1 MLPFAVVNIYPETF
15 KEELTFRIL
24 TCRQLL
30 IRGVYIT
37 RIFGRTNVK
46 KAGLLLG

>member
-1 MLPFAVVNIYPETF
+1 MFIEKCF
-15 KEELTFRIL
+15 KEELKLRAL
-24 TCRQLL
+24 TCTQLL

-37 RIFGRTNVK
+37 RMFGGTNVK